1 MDKLLAFIVGL
12 SEDDVEKLVEALP
25 LLDDLI
31 KTDTE
36 RENNGKD
43 N

>member
-12 SEDDVEKLVEALP
+12 SEDDVEKLVKALP

-31 KTDTE
+31 KAEAE
-36 RENNGKD
+36 RENDGKD